1 MLDLLL
7 TNARLL
13 LPQQGLTEGVLGV
26 IDGRIAIIA
35 EPGAPLEA
43 RETIDCQGL
52 WVLPG
57 LIDPHVHFGF
67 GSPETDFETESRFA
81 ALGGTTTV
89 LSFHRSADIRESF

>member
-7 TNARLL
+7 KNARLY
-13 LPQQGLTEGVLGV
+13 LPGQGLTEGVLGV
-26 IDGRIAIIA
+26 KNGRIAVIA
-35 EPGAPLEA
+35 EPGADLPATEVL
-43 RETIDCQGL
+43 DCQGL

-81 ALGGTTTV
+81 ALGGTTSV
-89 LSFHRSADIRESF
+89 LSFHRSNDIR

>member
-7 TNARLL
+7 TNARLY

-35 EPGAPLEA
+35 EPGAQFEA

-67 GSPETDFETESRFA
+67 GSPETDFDRRRPAVFGVA
-81 ALGGTTTV
+81 RYRRDPGRDHGRAL
-89 LSFHRSADIRESF
+89 